1 MFWLSTHNSKGN
13 SSSSFT
19 HQPKNFDV
27 FLSFR
32 GQDTRHGFI
41 SHLYEALHLKGIHT
55 FINDKPRGEEISEEL
70 LKTIENS
77 MMSIIIFSKNYAS
90 STWCLDELAKIVECK
105 KNDQLVRLVFYKVD
119 PSELRNK
126 NGKFSKALAKHE
138 KNIKDNK
145 KVQRWKIALQEA
157 TNISGWHYKHR
168 SDFSSKKSA
177 TSGPL
182 SHQSPATRYEA
193 PPASSSFRQCRPS
206 PAKPRFDFYSLL
218 EKLLKVSGGQIF
230 YCPFRCVKKY
240 LDLLSGDQEWEEKQE
255 ELAIFCGH
263 E

>member
-1 MFWLSTHNSKGN
+1 MALVISKGA

-32 GQDTRHGFI
+32 GQDTCHGFI
-41 SHLYEALHLKGIHT
+41 SHLYEALRLKGIHT

-90 STWCLDELAKIVECK
+90 STWCLDELVKIVECK
-105 KNDQLVRLVFYKVD
+105 KNDQLVRSVFYKVN
-119 PSELRNK
+119 PSELRNQ
-126 NGKFSKALAKHE
+126 NGKFRKALANHE

-157 TNISGWHYKHR
+157 TNISGWHYKHGYVF
-168 SDFSSKKSA
+168 SDNFCNF
-177 TSGPL
+177 
-182 SHQSPATRYEA
+182 YE
-193 PPASSSFRQCRPS
+193 F
-206 PAKPRFDFYSLL
+206 
-218 EKLLKVSGGQIF
+218 
-230 YCPFRCVKKY
+230 
-240 LDLLSGDQEWEEKQE
+240 
-255 ELAIFCGH
+255 
-263 E
+263 